1 VMEPT
6 PRILYTDLDG
16 TLLGKGGS
24 PFRTATGDFTFDGAR
39 ALELCHQ
46 RGVELT
52 FVSGRSI
59 AMLQEDARILG
70 ATSYIGEAGCVIA
83 RDSGR
88 TTLRN
93 CGPFGNV
100 EGLSVFDEI
109 AATGAPDLLL
119 DNYSGVLTYHL
130 PWSQSHAYSHLMR
143 GHINTAD
150 ADALLEKSGHGELK
164 VVDNGVIEDRGYGM
178 NVREP
183 HAYHIIPREAGKG
196 SAIRL
201 HLEMAGL
208 TGDDAFA
215 CGDSAQDLE
224 MAGEVG
230 TLYLMSNAI
239 SNGLTE
245 SEIARDHENVVIVGA
260 PMVEGF
266 LLAVCRAL
274 EAEA

>member
-1 VMEPT
+1 MITPA

-16 TLLGKGGS
+16 TLFGKGGS
-24 PFRTATGDFTFDGAR
+24 PFHTAAGDFTFAGVR

-70 ATSYIGEAGCVIA
+70 ATSYIGEAGCIIV

-88 TTLRN
+88 TTLLS
-93 CGPFGNV
+93 CGSFGKV

-109 AATGAPDLLL
+109 AATGAPELLL
-119 DNYSGVLTYHL
+119 DNYGGALTYHL
-130 PWSQSHAYSHLMR
+130 PWSQSHTYSHLMR
-143 GHINTAD
+143 GYINTAD
-150 ADALLEKSGHGELK
+150 ADRLLEKYGHRELK
-164 VVDNGVIEDRGYGM
+164 VVDNGIIEDHGYGM
-178 NVREP
+178 NVKEL

-201 HLEMAGL
+201 HLKMAGL
-208 TGDDAFA
+208 NRDDAFA

-230 TLYLMSNAI
+230 RLYLMSNAI

-245 SEIARDHENVVIVGA
+245 SEIARDHKNVTIVGA

-266 LLAVCRAL
+266 LLAVCKAL
-274 EAEA
+274 RVEA

>member
-1 VMEPT
+1 
-6 PRILYTDLDG
+6 
-16 TLLGKGGS
+16 
-24 PFRTATGDFTFDGAR
+24 
-39 ALELCHQ
+39 
-46 RGVELT
+46 
-52 FVSGRSI
+52 
-59 AMLQEDARILG
+59 MLQEDARLLG
-70 ATSYIGEAGCVIA
+70 ASSYIGEAGCVIA

-88 TTLRN
+88 TIMRN

-119 DNYSGVLTYHL
+119 AKYNGMLTYHL
-130 PWSQSHAYSHLMR
+130 PWSQSHTYSHLMR
-143 GHINTAD
+143 GHINTTEANT
-150 ADALLEKSGHGELK
+150 LLEKSGHGELK

-178 NVREP
+178 NTSEL

-201 HLEMAGL
+201 HLQAAGL
-208 TGDDAFA
+208 TREDAFA

-224 MAGEVG
+224 MAEEVG

-239 SNGLTE
+239 SNGLGE
-245 SEIARDHENVVIVGA
+245 SEITGDHGNIVIVGA

-266 LLAVCRAL
+266 LLAVRKAL
-274 EAEA
+274 GV

>member
-1 VMEPT
+1 MTAPA

-39 ALELCHQ
+39 ALGLCHQ
-46 RGVELT
+46 RGVELA

-59 AMLQEDARILG
+59 AMLQEDARLLG
-70 ATSYIGEAGCVIA
+70 ATNYVGEAGCVVA

-88 TTLRN
+88 TILRN

-119 DNYSGVLTYHL
+119 ANYSGMLTYHL
-130 PWSQSHAYSHLMR
+130 PWSQSHVYSHLMR

-150 ADALLEKSGHGELK
+150 ADALLEKSGHGELR

-178 NVREP
+178 DVREL
-183 HAYHIIPREAGKG
+183 HAYHVIPRQAGKG

-201 HLEMAGL
+201 HLQMSRL
-208 TGDDAFA
+208 TRDDAFA
-215 CGDSAQDLE
+215 CGDPAEDLQ

-230 TLYLMSNAI
+230 MLHRVLNPSP
-239 SNGLTE
+239 NGPTE
-245 SEIARDHENVVIVGA
+245 S
-260 PMVEGF
+260 
-266 LLAVCRAL
+266 
-274 EAEA
+274 

>member
-1 VMEPT
+1 MTPT

-16 TLLGKGGS
+16 TLFGQGGS
-24 PFRTATGDFTFDGAR
+24 PFRTATGDFTLAGAR

-46 RGVELT
+46 QGVELAL
-52 FVSGRSI
+52 VSGRSL
-59 AMLQEDARILG
+59 AMLQEDARVLG
-70 ATSYIGEAGCVIA
+70 AASIIGEAGCVIV

-100 EGLSVFDEI
+100 EGMSVFDEI
-109 AATGAPDLLL
+109 AATGAPGLLL
-119 DNYSGVLTYHL
+119 DNYAGALTYHS

-143 GHINTAD
+143 GYINTAD
-150 ADALLEKSGHGELK
+150 ADMLLEKHGHHELK
-164 VVDNGVIEDRGYGM
+164 VVDNGIIEDRGFGL
-178 NVREP
+178 NVGEL
-183 HAYHIIPREAGKG
+183 HAYHIIPRAAGKG

-201 HLEMAGL
+201 HLEVSGL
-208 TGDDAFA
+208 GRGDAFA

-224 MAGEVG
+224 MANEVG
-230 TLYLMSNAI
+230 KLYLMSNAI

-245 SEIARDHENVVIVGA
+245 SEIARDNDNVVVAGA

-266 LLAVCRAL
+266 LLAVRDAL
-274 EAEA
+274 GVEA